1 MCQIV
6 NQITNDDRPEMKRRT
21 EVKKIEENDNNVI
34 IGKKIA
40 EINLLN
46 ETEKKIKSLLL
57 KYNSVFS
64 NKPGLCNKFRYTIKL
79 KSYEPFKSHSY
90 PIPICHQSAVTKE
103 INEMLNQNIIER
115 SNSTYIN
122 SMLVVPKS
130 NYV

>member
-46 ETEKKIKSLLL
+46 ETEKKL
-57 KYNSVFS
+57 N
-64 NKPGLCNKFRYTIKL
+64 LCY
-79 KSYEPFKSHSY
+79 
-90 PIPICHQSAVTKE
+90 
-103 INEMLNQNIIER
+103 
-115 SNSTYIN
+115 
-122 SMLVVPKS
+122 
-130 NYV
+130 